1 MVPGTSAFAVNDA
14 QQAHSTNIMNF
25 LINTILVPILYGDP
39 MLSRFMLMLTL
50 VLAGEIVFILPFNL
64 TRFFRPS
71 MLEAFGITNTQL
83 GDVFAV
89 YGVLAMIAYFPGGA
103 LADRFSARSLLTV
116 SLVATGLGGVYMAT
130 YPDPVGL
137 AILFGYWG
145 ITTILL
151 FWAALLRA
159 TREWGGDDAQGRAF
173 GILEGGRGIAAALL
187 ATAGVAL
194 FSFYMP
200 EDVLSVSDGGR
211 REALRKVI
219 LLYSGATVATGVLT
233 WLVIP
238 RVKHVGDSAR
248 SIFKGA
254 VAVLNRPLVWAHAA
268 IIICAYCGY
277 KGLDNYSLYA
287 VQVLG
292 MDEVDGA
299 KLSTLGVYVRPVAA
313 VAAGLLAD
321 HWSAAKTLRLAFIA
335 CLVSYV
341 VLAFSLP
348 DGGALFVI
356 YGNLLVSFF
365 AVFALRGVYFALL
378 EENNVPPFLTGA
390 VAGTVSFIGYTPE
403 IFFGPITGRILD
415 ANPGAVGFQ
424 HYFLFLAAVSAVGI
438 AVVGYLLWLQR
449 SGRASRWPSEA
460 ALMKITTT

>member
-1 MVPGTSAFAVNDA
+1 
-14 QQAHSTNIMNF
+14 
-25 LINTILVPILYGDP
+25 

-50 VLAGEIVFILPFNL
+50 ILAGEVVYMLPFGL

-71 MLEAFGITNTQL
+71 LLDAFGITNTQL

-103 LADRFSARSLLTV
+103 LADRFSARTLLTV
-116 SLVATGLGGVYMAT
+116 SLLATGLGGIYLAT
-130 YPDPVGL
+130 YPGLFGL
-137 AILFGYWG
+137 AVLFGYWG

-151 FWAALLRA
+151 FWAAMIRA

-173 GILEGGRGIAAALL
+173 GILEGGRGVVAVLL

-194 FSFYMP
+194 FAIFMP
-200 EDVLSVSDGGR
+200 DDVMSVSDEGR
-211 REALRKVI
+211 RAALRRVI
-219 LLYSGATVATGVLT
+219 LLYSGATAATGILT

-238 RVKHVGDSAR
+238 HAKHIGDSSR

-254 VAVLNRPLVWAHAA
+254 FAVLNRPLVWAQAA
-268 IIICAYCGY
+268 VIICAYCGY

-299 KLSTLGVYVRPVAA
+299 KLAAIGVYVRPFAA
-313 VAAGLLAD
+313 IAAGLFAD
-321 HWSAAKTLRLAFIA
+321 RWSAAGALRLAFAAAVISYIA
-335 CLVSYV
+335 LALVS
-341 VLAFSLP
+341 P
-348 DGGALFVI
+348 DGGFAFVI
-356 YGNLLVSFF
+356 YGNLFVSFF

-378 EENNVPPFLTGA
+378 QENDVPPFLTGA

-424 HYFLFLAAVSAVGI
+424 HYFLFLAAVSAIGVV
-438 AVVGYLLWLQR
+438 VVGALMRLQR
-449 SGRASRWPSEA
+449 SASPANWPAEDL
-460 ALMKITTT
+460 LMRLSTTK